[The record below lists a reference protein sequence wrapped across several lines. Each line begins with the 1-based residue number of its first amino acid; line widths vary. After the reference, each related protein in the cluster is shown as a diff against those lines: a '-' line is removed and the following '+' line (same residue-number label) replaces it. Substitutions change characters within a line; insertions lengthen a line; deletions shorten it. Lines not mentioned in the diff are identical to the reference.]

1 MVAANQASLLD
12 SSKNKE
18 PLPGAYRIENSY
30 YINYRI
36 ENSYCIKIH
45 SCRGPRDCV
54 SLLLGLFWAR
64 RPLHPILLYS
74 RITKRFALP
83 TIPLY

>member
-36 ENSYCIKIH
+36 ENSYCINTPVGDRVAM
-45 SCRGPRDCV
+45 SPYYR
-54 SLLLGLFWAR
+54 
-64 RPLHPILLYS
+64 
-74 RITKRFALP
+74 
-83 TIPLY
+83 